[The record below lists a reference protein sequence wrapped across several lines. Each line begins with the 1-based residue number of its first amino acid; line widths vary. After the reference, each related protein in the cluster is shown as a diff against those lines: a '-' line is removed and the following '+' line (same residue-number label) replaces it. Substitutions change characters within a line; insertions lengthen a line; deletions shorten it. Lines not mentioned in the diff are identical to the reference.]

1 MGFYGLE
8 WVFMEFG
15 GFLRLGMGGPWAP
28 TGQRTVREPVDKC
41 VICAFDRIGTWIG

>member
-15 GFLRLGMGGPWAP
+15 GFLRLGMGGAWAP

-41 VICAFDRIGTWIG
+41 VTCAFDRIGT